1 MNQMRTLNEQWLI
14 GEILAY
20 QGKYKEAAAHFVKN
34 SLVEKAINLYTTLKQ
49 FKEANDLIK
58 KHGNK
63 SDPVILMKQA
73 EYLRD
78 TGQWKE
84 AAELFTQ
91 AQRYKEAIE
100 IYGKRNVLDSIMEVC
115 KNLDK
120 GKNKAEIELCA
131 KYFRQAGH
139 HTFAKQSF
147 LMLGDIKGLMALHVE
162 LHKWDEAFMLAK

>member
-1 MNQMRTLNEQWLI
+1 MNQMKTLNEHWLV

-20 QGKYKEAAAHFVKN
+20 QGKYKEAASYFIKN
-34 SLVEKAINLYTTLKQ
+34 NLSEKAINLYTTLKK
-49 FKEANDLIK
+49 FTEANELIK

-84 AAELFTQ
+84 AAELFCQ
-91 AQRYKEAIE
+91 AQKYKDAIE
-100 IYGKRNVLDSIMEVC
+100 IYGKRGVLDSVMEVC

-120 GKNKAEIELCA
+120 AKNKAEIELCA

-139 HTFAKQSF
+139 HTFAK
-147 LMLGDIKGLMALHVE
+147 
-162 LHKWDEAFMLAK
+162 